1 MELNRFKLPIGEE
14 NIMINRHVPKLII
27 YGFIIV
33 TFVMISY
40 TLVTSSVFAEETNN
54 YIIELQD
61 NLSMKAD
68 ISIGTHIVLEDVL
81 RMEDSING

>member
-1 MELNRFKLPIGEE
+1 
-14 NIMINRHVPKLII
+14 MINRHVPYLII
-27 YGFIIV
+27 YGFIIA